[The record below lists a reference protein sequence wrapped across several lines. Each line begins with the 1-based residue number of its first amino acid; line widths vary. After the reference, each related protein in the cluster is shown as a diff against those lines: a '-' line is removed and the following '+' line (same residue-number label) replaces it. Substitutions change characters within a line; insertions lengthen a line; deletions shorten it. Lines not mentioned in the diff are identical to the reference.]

1 MLITPGIVRRER
13 IGANYSMGIVR
24 REGRGANYSRNSEKG
39 KGKGSGACQHA
50 GVTRFR
56 KGRRCWCHSGKGTIK
71 SSVSY
76 PDLYWVCIHRPPGS
90 GSVFGIQIRI

>member
-39 KGKGSGACQHA
+39 KD
-50 GVTRFR
+50 
-56 KGRRCWCHSGKGTIK
+56 RC
-71 SSVSY
+71 
-76 PDLYWVCIHRPPGS
+76 
-90 GSVFGIQIRI
+90 